1 MASCNNPVTGVSY
14 LFKALP
20 LLTQPGIK
28 SYVIIPLLINI
39 FFFSIG
45 IYFGFAYFAEYMEN
59 FLDTS
64 KMWSW
69 VAAIVDVIKPILY
82 LIFGLALLV
91 LIFYTFSIMANI
103 IAAPFNS
110 LLAEATERHLT
121 GKSMEDSGGFKQVMK
136 ELIPTIMMEIKKLIY
151 MILWSIPFLLML
163 FFIPILGP
171 IIWFLFTAWMM
182 SLQYMD
188 YPMGNHKLDFG
199 QQRNLQ
205 AKQRWFSMG
214 FGGITM
220 GASMI
225 PLVNFIVMP
234 TAVIAA
240 TIIWVEQYANS
251 DQSS

>member
-1 MASCNNPVTGVSY
+1 MAQCNNPVTGISY

-20 LLTQPGIK
+20 LLTKPGIK
-28 SYVIIPLLINI
+28 SYIIIPLIINI

-45 IYFGFAYFAEYMEN
+45 IYFGFAYFAEYMDK

-64 KMWSW
+64 GLWSW
-69 VAAIVDVIKPILY
+69 VADIVDLIKPLLY

-91 LIFYTFSIMANI
+91 LIFYTFSIVANI
-103 IAAPFNS
+103 VAAPFNS
-110 LLAEATERHLT
+110 LLAEVTEKYLT
-121 GKSMEDSGGFKQVMK
+121 GQAIEDSGDFKQIMK
-136 ELIPTIMMEIKKLIY
+136 DLIPTIMMEIRKLIY
-151 MILWSIPFLLML
+151 MVLWSIPFLIML

-188 YPMGNHKLDFG
+188 YPMGNHKLKFS
-199 QQRNLQ
+199 QQRALQ
-205 AKQRWFSMG
+205 GKNRLFSMG
-214 FGGITM
+214 FGGVTM

-225 PLVNFIVMP
+225 PFINFIIMP

-240 TIIWVEQYANS
+240 TIIWVEQYAECER
-251 DQSS
+251 